1 MLLRLSQKAM
11 KSSKAG
17 GGSRSVCDK
26 KFRASPS
33 PAKSCVLCVVHL
45 VYAHR
50 CGRYILRVYIFL
62 LIPRTFCFAKH
73 LQYKRA
79 EAFFRAP
86 ALSLNFLLL
95 LWLKLHE
102 HTLTLGLF
110 LRHPPTTLHL
120 YTHTRGNTHCVHSL
134 ARRICPQTLLIN
146 RTYGSQVF
154 FDISQLRLFLLCVS
168 FFGAADSPFVEKRAI
183 ASIMMGKWSAP
194 FPSHKYWSR
203 KKAQMERNF

>member
-1 MLLRLSQKAM
+1 VRACVIKNSVRLLRPQNP
-11 KSSKAG
+11 
-17 GGSRSVCDK
+17 VC
-26 KFRASPS
+26 
-33 PAKSCVLCVVHL
+33 CVVHL

-102 HTLTLGLF
+102 HIHSLSASFFATHHHH
-110 LRHPPTTLHL
+110 RLHL
-120 YTHTRGNTHCVHSL
+120 YTHTRANTHCVHSL

-154 FDISQLRLFLLCVS
+154 FDISQLCLFLLCLLLAKQPLS
-168 FFGAADSPFVEKRAI
+168 FR
-183 ASIMMGKWSAP
+183 
-194 FPSHKYWSR
+194 
-203 KKAQMERNF
+203 RNAC

>member
-1 MLLRLSQKAM
+1 VRACVIKNSVRLLRPPNP
-11 KSSKAG
+11 
-17 GGSRSVCDK
+17 VC
-26 KFRASPS
+26 
-33 PAKSCVLCVVHL
+33 CVVHL

-110 LRHPPTTLHL
+110 LRHPPTT
-120 YTHTRGNTHCVHSL
+120 TTIACTFIHTREPTHIVYTRSL
-134 ARRICPQTLLIN
+134 
-146 RTYGSQVF
+146 
-154 FDISQLRLFLLCVS
+154 
-168 FFGAADSPFVEKRAI
+168 GAY
-183 ASIMMGKWSAP
+183 AP
-194 FPSHKYWSR
+194 KLYL
-203 KKAQMERNF
+203 